1 MRPSGATLRLFAQ
14 RLRPTT
20 IPQKPNSYQL
30 GFFLPKNSMLTRTY
44 VSRLLTIALSNS
56 GIFARFWPNS
66 PHFLSLFSV
75 PLVTFHKATFNEIN
89 DLRGG
94 GLQVKIGRR

>member
-1 MRPSGATLRLFAQ
+1 
-14 RLRPTT
+14 
-20 IPQKPNSYQL
+20 
-30 GFFLPKNSMLTRTY
+30 MLTRTY

-66 PHFLSLFSV
+66 PCFLSLFSV
-75 PLVTFHKATFNEIN
+75 TLLTVQEVIFNEIN

-94 GLQVKIGRR
+94 GLQVKIGGGRDRKQRIAI